1 MDNRKTQGTLERRQR
16 TMTCNGKQ
24 QQKQQK
30 KKQNKTKQNKQKQK
44 SKIIKT

>member
-30 KKQNKTKQNKQKQK
+30 KNKIKQNKTNKNKKAK
-44 SKIIKT
+44 S